1 MLPEHVKI
9 LRDWAKEDEFETK
22 EEIDEQ
28 QLEQMNE
35 VICDAMAYGASICIT
50 YFEGTKHHTVTGTVH
65 YVDQIQQKLRI
76 ITNEGIRK
84 QVPIQSITD
93 VKEFDKDGY

>member
-35 VICDAMAYGASICIT
+35 VICDAMAYGATICIT
-50 YFEGTKHHTVTGTVH
+50 YFEGTKHHTVTGMVH

-93 VKEFDKDGY
+93 VKEFDNEGY